1 MMNIEYLPWDSD
13 NFRFKVGNLLCS
25 EPIKVE
31 DLHHIV
37 IQSHVDGYQLLYC
50 KEVTIPDVALSDSFF
65 LADEKVVY
73 RTVISEPSCCI
84 SDSVKSVLHQ
94 PLNNDLLLLALQ
106 SGGHSRYYLDKNMP
120 IHVFLSLYNK
130 WIQHSLDGSIASDV
144 LAYHTNGKDV
154 GILTYKFSNDVATIG
169 LIAVDYAYADR
180 GIGSK
185 LLSHMFSLFPQ
196 GTIVEVAT
204 QKRNVG
210 ACHFYEKNG
219 FYRERIQNIYHI
231 WVDDYCKQIDL

>member
-1 MMNIEYLPWDSD
+1 MTIEYLPWDSET
-13 NFRFKVGNLLCS
+13 FGFKVGNLLSS
-25 EPIKVE
+25 ESIEVE
-31 DLHHIV
+31 DLHQTVLKSRDDKYI
-37 IQSHVDGYQLLYC
+37 LLYC
-50 KEVTIPDVALSDSFF
+50 KDVSIPEVTLSDNFF
-65 LADEKVVY
+65 LADEKVIY
-73 RTVISEPSCCI
+73 RTVISESSCCV
-84 SDSVKSVLHQ
+84 SDSVKSVLYR
-94 PLNNDLLLLALQ
+94 PLNNELLLLALQ
-106 SGGHSRYYLDKNMP
+106 SGGHSRYYLDKKMP
-120 IHVFLSLYNK
+120 IHVFLSLYSK
-130 WIQHSLDGSIASDV
+130 WIQNSLDGSIASDV
-144 LAYHTNGKDV
+144 LTYQINGKNV
-154 GILTYKFSNDVATIG
+154 GILTYKYSNDVATIG

-219 FYRERIQNIYHI
+219 FYREHIKNIYHI

>member
-1 MMNIEYLPWDSD
+1 MTIQYLPWDSD
-13 NFRFKVGNLLCS
+13 TFGFKVGNLLCTG
-25 EPIKVE
+25 PVKVE
-31 DLHHIV
+31 TLNQIMLK
-37 IQSHVDGYQLLYC
+37 SHDDKYKLLYC
-50 KEVTIPDVALSDSFF
+50 KDVSIPTAALSDFFF
-65 LADEKVVY
+65 LADEKIVY
-73 RTVISEPSCCI
+73 RTAISGSSCCV
-84 SDSVKSVLHQ
+84 SDSVKSVLYQ

-120 IHVFLSLYNK
+120 IHAFLSLYSK
-130 WIQHSLDGSIASDV
+130 WIQNSLDGSIASDV
-144 LAYHTNGKDV
+144 LAYKINGKNV
-154 GILTYKFSNDVATIG
+154 GILTYKFSNGVITIG

-180 GIGSK
+180 GVGSK

-219 FYRERIQNIYHI
+219 FYSENIQNIYHI
-231 WVDDYCKQIDL
+231 WVDDYCKQIVL

>member
-1 MMNIEYLPWDSD
+1 MTIQYLPWDSET
-13 NFRFKVGNLLCS
+13 FGFKVGNLLCTGS
-25 EPIKVE
+25 IKVE
-31 DLHHIV
+31 DLHQIV
-37 IQSHVDGYQLLYC
+37 LKSHDDKYKLLYC
-50 KEVTIPDVALSDSFF
+50 KDVSLPNAALSDCFF

-73 RTVISEPSCCI
+73 RTAISESSCFV

-120 IHVFLSLYNK
+120 IHAFLTLYSK
-130 WIQHSLDGSIASDV
+130 WIQNSLDGSIASDV
-144 LAYHTNGKDV
+144 LAYQAYGKNV
-154 GILTYKFSNDVATIG
+154 GLLTYKYSNDVATIG

-185 LLSHMFSLFPQ
+185 LLSHLFSLFPH

-210 ACHFYEKNG
+210 ACYFYEKNG
-219 FYRERIQNIYHI
+219 FYREHIQNIYHI
-231 WVDDYCKQIDL
+231 WVDDYCKQIVL